1 MLLCPYS
8 LCQVCVL
15 VLACVWMCVFVSV
28 CVCVFSSCFI
38 SWSFSVTVL
47 LVVYLRVL
55 LRHPYMIGCCAMYVS
70 TFVCVCMRLCVLCL
84 VCLILCVFC
93 IFVFSGVCTIG
104 CGASLWRLCVGAAS
118 RSVRFLCLPVVWWL
132 ICGFPLSVSLTSY
145 STPPFVLAISL
156 LLSVLS

>member
-1 MLLCPYS
+1 MLYLVGLFRYSLVGCLSSRFVASSVYDWLLCD
-8 LCQVCVL
+8 VCVD
-15 VLACVWMCVFVSV
+15 V
-28 CVCVFSSCFI
+28 C
-38 SWSFSVTVL
+38 
-47 LVVYLRVL
+47 LRL
-55 LRHPYMIGCCAMYVS
+55 YA
-70 TFVCVCMRLCVLCL
+70 FVCLVSCVPY
-84 VCLILCVFC
+84 LCVFC